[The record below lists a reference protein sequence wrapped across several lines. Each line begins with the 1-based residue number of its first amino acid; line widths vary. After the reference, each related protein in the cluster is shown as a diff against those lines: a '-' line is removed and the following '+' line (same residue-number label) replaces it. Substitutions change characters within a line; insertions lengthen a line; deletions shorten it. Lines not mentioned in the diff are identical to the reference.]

1 MLRDFA
7 ALAYG
12 TRVSRRDNADLR
24 CEHCHMHTPLCICAE
39 LPRLTTRSRLILL
52 LHYREARK
60 PTNTG
65 SLAAACLSGTTTF
78 ELGEGTAAHHAQ
90 PRPDF
95 GQLIQPH
102 EQAVLL
108 FPADDAVP
116 IDEWVATV
124 QPVAPVLIVPDG
136 NWRQA
141 SKMRGRLPGLAAL
154 PCVTLPTAAAT
165 AYRLRAEPKSGGLAT
180 LEAIAHALLHLEQAH
195 GQAVAGE
202 LLRVFQLMVERTL
215 WLRGSLAADKVA
227 GGIPPAALA
236 FYRDRAL
243 DRS

>member
-1 MLRDFA
+1 
-7 ALAYG
+7 
-12 TRVSRRDNADLR
+12 
-24 CEHCHMHTPLCICAE
+24 MHAPLCICAE
-39 LPRLTTRSRLILL
+39 LPQVATHSRLILL

-65 SLAAACLSGTTTF
+65 LLAAACLPRTTTF
-78 ELGEGTAAHHAQ
+78 ELGQGSAAQHAQ

-95 GQLIQPH
+95 GQLIAPH
-102 EQAVLL
+102 EQAMLL

-116 IDEWVATV
+116 IDAWVAAA

-154 PCVTLPTAAAT
+154 PCVTLPTAAPT

-180 LEAIAHALLHLEQAH
+180 LEAIAHALLHLEQSN
-195 GQAVAGE
+195 GPAVADA
-202 LLRVFQLMVERTL
+202 LLKVFQLMVERTL
-215 WLRGSLAADKVA
+215 WLRGTLAADKVT

-236 FYRDRAL
+236 FYRDRAR
-243 DRS
+243 DGA

>member
-1 MLRDFA
+1 M
-7 ALAYG
+7 
-12 TRVSRRDNADLR
+12 SRRDNADLR
-24 CEHCHMHTPLCICAE
+24 CDRCHMHAPLCICAE
-39 LPRLTTRSRLILL
+39 LPCLATRSRMILL

-65 SLAAACLSGTTTF
+65 LLAAACLPRTTTL
-78 ELGEGTAAHHAQ
+78 ELGQGTAEQHAQ

-95 GQLIQPH
+95 GQLIAPD

-116 IDEWVATV
+116 IDAWVAAA
-124 QPVAPVLIVPDG
+124 QPTAPVLIVPDG

-154 PCVTLPTAAAT
+154 PCVTLPTAAPT
-165 AYRLRAEPKSGGLAT
+165 EYRLRAEPKSGGLAT
-180 LEAIAHALLHLEQAH
+180 LEAIAHALLHLETSN
-195 GQAVAGE
+195 GPVVAGE

-215 WLRGSLAADKVA
+215 WLRGTLAADKVL
-227 GGIPPAALA
+227 GGIPPAAIA
-236 FYRDRAL
+236 FYRDRARDL
-243 DRS
+243 G